1 MPSKKQWKYFF
12 HVFNKKEKIIFLIL
26 CLFFL
31 CSLSFSLYH
40 VYSQKTTA
48 VAKSGG
54 TYKEGMVGQP
64 RFVNPLYLSSQDID
78 RDIVE
83 IMYSGL
89 MKYDEQADLTTDL
102 ARDFQIENAGK
113 TFRFFL
119 KENILW
125 HDGEPLTTDDIVF
138 TVSLTQN
145 PEYQSPLR
153 IKWTGV
159 LTERVSKDEIIF
171 KLPKKYP
178 GFLETLTLKILPEH
192 IFKDISPNNIPLSL
206 ISKDFLVGSGPFK
219 FKNVKQDSSG
229 FISELTLEKNKQYYN
244 KEPYLDKISFLF
256 FKDERELQKALNMG
270 EVDGA
275 ASAGSKAYAVALPRY
290 FALFFN
296 LEKETFEKELREALS
311 FAVDREKIIEKVF
324 QGKARKA
331 ESPIL
336 PTYFGFACPSST
348 NYNAQKADEI
358 LTNLGFVF
366 NQETKQREKI
376 KELDPDFVFSK
387 NLTLN
392 SQGREV
398 QELQKCLAKD
408 PEVYPDGI
416 ISGYF
421 GSKTRAAVIKFQ
433 EKYKEEIL
441 TPIGLSKGTGDVK
454 PMTRDKLNEICFE
467 KDTQSTIL
475 EITLT
480 TSDKF
485 PLNEIADMIKQD
497 WEALGITV
505 NIEKVSLANLQ
516 TDVLANRNFD
526 ILLFGE
532 ALGSIADPFPFW
544 HSSQK
549 DYPGLNVSGYSSKV
563 ADQLLEQA
571 REAEAEEEKREKL
584 ESFQKVIGEDLPAIF
599 LIRPDFLYLLSPK
612 VKGFNVEK
620 ITEPAKRFSTIDL
633 WYVKTRR
640 IWK

>member
-1 MPSKKQWKYFF
+1 M
-12 HVFNKKEKIIFLIL
+12 FLS
-26 CLFFL
+26 
-31 CSLSFSLYH
+31 SLSFSLFY

-54 TYKEGMVGQP
+54 TFKEGMVGQP

-89 MKYDEQADLTTDL
+89 MKYDEIGNLKPDL
-102 ARDFQIENAGK
+102 ALEFQTEDGGK

-159 LTERVSKDEIIF
+159 LTEKVSKDEIVF

-192 IFKDISPNNIPLSL
+192 VFKDISPNNIPLSL

-219 FKNVKQDSSG
+219 FKNVNQDGSG
-229 FISELTLEKNKQYYN
+229 FISELTLERNKSYYD
-244 KEPYLDKISFLF
+244 KDPYLDKVSFLF
-256 FKDERELQKALNMG
+256 FKDEKELQKALNMG
-270 EVDGA
+270 EIDGA
-275 ASAGSKAYAVALPRY
+275 VSAGSKGYEIALPRY

-296 LEKETFEKELREALS
+296 LEKEAFKKGFREALS
-311 FAVDREKIIEKVF
+311 FSIDREKIIGRVF
-324 QGKARKA
+324 QGKAHKA
-331 ESPIL
+331 DSPIL
-336 PTYFGFACPSST
+336 PSYFGFTSPTST
-348 NYNAQKADEI
+348 DYDPQKADEL
-358 LTNLGFVF
+358 LTKLGFVF
-366 NQETKQREKI
+366 NPETKQREKI
-376 KELDPDFVFSK
+376 KELEPDFVFAR

-398 QELQKCLAKD
+398 EELQKCLAKD
-408 PEVYPDGI
+408 PAVYPDGTV
-416 ISGYF
+416 SGFF
-421 GSKTRAAVIKFQ
+421 GPKTKAAVIKFQ
-433 EKYKEEIL
+433 EKYAKDIL
-441 TPIGLSKGTGDVK
+441 TPIGLTKGTGDVK

-467 KDTQSTIL
+467 KGTQSTLL

-485 PLNEIADMIKQD
+485 PLNEIAEMIKQD
-497 WEALGITV
+497 WESLGIKV
-505 NIEKVSLANLQ
+505 NIEKVSLADLQ
-516 TDVLANRNFD
+516 TDILANRNFD

-571 REAEAEEEKREKL
+571 REAETEEEKRKKL
-584 ESFQKVIGEDLPAIF
+584 ESFQEIISEDMPAIF
-599 LIRPDFLYLLSPK
+599 LVRPDFLYLLSPK

-620 ITEPAKRFSTIDL
+620 ITEPSKRFSTIES